1 VRRRATA
8 ALTVLLALAIAGPAL
23 AFCRTSACEL
33 GDGTRCAPER
43 EEDCGIALRWKERC
57 IGFSVQRDGSRSV
70 SAELLA
76 ELVTEAFS
84 VWGDAGCD
92 AGRPHFLVKRQ
103 ADAVCAGPEYNFDF
117 NADKGNANVV
127 MFRDD
132 AWPYPTFESGLAL
145 TTVTYDAETGEIYD
159 ADIEINTFGTEFSTS
174 DTDVTYDLLAT
185 IQHET
190 GHFLGLAH
198 SPDEDATMQ
207 AVPLYGTAA
216 RRALTADDVA
226 AICDA
231 YPPAEPVLEA
241 SCSPMPHDFS
251 PYCDQALPRGPAPN
265 PATGCSTSP
274 VPARGGAP
282 LVLAAMV
289 GGAWTLRLRRRRLS
303 ASTSSRDG
311 APTSEARSP
320 VSAFR

>member
-1 VRRRATA
+1 VRHRATA
-8 ALTVLLALAIAGPAL
+8 ALTVIVGLAIARPSL
-23 AFCRTSACEL
+23 AFCRTSACDL
-33 GDGTRCAPER
+33 GYGTRCTPEL

-57 IGFSVQRDGSRSV
+57 IGFSVQRDGSHLF

-76 ELVTEAFS
+76 ELVTQAFS
-84 VWGDAGCD
+84 VWGEAGCD

-103 ADAVCAGPEYNFDF
+103 ADAVCAGPEYNFDI

-132 AWPYPTFESGLAL
+132 DWPYPGFESVLAL

-190 GHFLGLAH
+190 GHFLGIAH
-198 SPDEDATMQ
+198 SQERDATMQ
-207 AVPLYGTAA
+207 AIPSYGTTA

-226 AICDA
+226 AVCDI
-231 YPPAEPVLEA
+231 YPPEEPALNA
-241 SCSPMPHDFS
+241 RCSPMPHDFS
-251 PYCDQALPRGPAPN
+251 PYCDQVLPPKASPDPAD
-265 PATGCSTSP
+265 GCSTSRT
-274 VPARGGAP
+274 PARGRAP
-282 LVLAAMV
+282 LVLATALTAACV
-289 GGAWTLRLRRRRLS
+289 LRLRRRPVKPRL
-303 ASTSSRDG
+303 ATT
-311 APTSEARSP
+311 P
-320 VSAFR
+320 